1 MIQDIVLHLVIAIVK
16 IVAAIAFS
24 VNAAYIGMSLL
35 DKITASI
42 DEWKEIK
49 KGNVAVGLLYGA
61 AILSLILLVEPQI
74 FEFVNAI
81 DFSLPAQL
89 LLAGL
94 VFAMANYFVAIMI
107 GVIVIYLSIHIID
120 HITPDLEELKE
131 LKKGNVAVALII
143 AVVLIAIAF
152 ALRGPFESIFETIK
166 ALELL
171 LV

>member
-1 MIQDIVLHLVIAIVK
+1 MIQDIILHLILAIVK
-16 IVAAIAFS
+16 IAAAIALS
-24 VNAAYIGMSLL
+24 ANAAYVGMSLL
-35 DKITASI
+35 DKITPSI

-49 KGNVAVGLLYGA
+49 KGNVAVGVLYGA

-74 FEFVNAI
+74 FDFVNAI
-81 DFSLPAQL
+81 DFSLPAQY

-120 HITPDLEELKE
+120 HITPDLEEFKE
-131 LKKGNVAVALII
+131 LKKGNVAVALIM

-152 ALRGPFESIFETIK
+152 ALRGPFESISETIK
-166 ALELL
+166 VLESLIL
-171 LV
+171 